1 MHALLL
7 EHVTGQACS
16 HIVAVGRLKR
26 IPGLK
31 HTGKDNYA
39 WLFKGET
46 IFCLA
51 SGPSL
56 TAEICQRVRG
66 RRSIAINSSAVL
78 APWASV
84 LFFTD
89 SGWYEPRRQLVANWD
104 GLVISMSQAAKREM
118 PDKVKRVQGE
128 GDPQALPGFSRG
140 PHVIHQGRSSGHTA
154 VSLAIALGATRVVLL
169 GYDMRI
175 VADREPC
182 HDEKGSA
189 GDSEIYQREFVPGF
203 AGWDE
208 AARAVGVEV
217 INATEGSALK
227 QFRFASLNDI
237 LRSAA

>member
-1 MHALLL
+1 MLAHRGGRPL
-7 EHVTGQACS
+7 ETDSWVEAYRKRQLRL
-16 HIVAVGRLKR
+16 VVQGRDDFL
-26 IPGLK
+26 PGV
-31 HTGKDNYA
+31 
-39 WLFKGET
+39 
-46 IFCLA
+46 
-51 SGPSL
+51 GPSL

-66 RRSIAINSSAVL
+66 RRSMAINSSAVL

-104 GLVISMSQAAKREM
+104 GLVISMSRTAKREM

-140 PHVIHQGRSSGHTA
+140 PHVIQQGRSSGHTA

-169 GYDMRI
+169 DYDMRI
-175 VADREPC
+175 VADREHC
-182 HDEKGSA
+182 HDEYKGSA
-189 GDSEIYQREFVPGF
+189 RDSEIYQREFAPGF

-227 QFRFASLNDI
+227 EFRFVSLNDI

>member
-1 MHALLL
+1 M
-7 EHVTGQACS
+7 
-16 HIVAVGRLKR
+16 
-26 IPGLK
+26 K

-104 GLVISMSQAAKREM
+104 GLVISMSRTAKREM

-128 GDPQALPGFSRG
+128 GDPQAL
-140 PHVIHQGRSSGHTA
+140 
-154 VSLAIALGATRVVLL
+154 
-169 GYDMRI
+169 RI
-175 VADREPC
+175 VADREHC
-182 HDEKGSA
+182 HDEYKGSA
-189 GDSEIYQREFVPGF
+189 RDSEIYQREFVPGF

-217 INATEGSALK
+217 IDATEGSALK
-227 QFRFASLNDI
+227 EFRFASLNDI

>member
-1 MHALLL
+1 MTKAATREL
-7 EHVTGQACS
+7 EYWS
-16 HIVAVGRLKR
+16 
-26 IPGLK
+26 PEP
-31 HTGKDNYA
+31 
-39 WLFKGET
+39 LFKGET

-66 RRSIAINSSAVL
+66 RRAIAVNSSAVL
-78 APWASV
+78 APWADV

-89 SGWYEPRRQLVANWD
+89 SGWYEPRRDLVANWA
-104 GLVISMSQAAKREM
+104 GLVISMSRTAKREL

-140 PHVIHQGRSSGHTA
+140 PHVIQQGRSSGHTA
-154 VSLAIALGATRVVLL
+154 VSLAIALGAARVVLL
-169 GYDMRI
+169 GYDMRF
-175 VADREPC
+175 VGGREHC
-182 HDEKGSA
+182 HDEYKGPR
-189 GDSEIYQREFVPGF
+189 DVEIYQREFVPGF

-217 INATEGSALK
+217 VNATEGSALK
-227 QFRFASLNDI
+227 EFRFASLNDI